1 MRKIYS
7 RKNFFKK
14 SPKVQAAIKDLKER
28 ILSKYPEAKFNVF
41 YESPDPCDPNMILID
56 TIVDLEDPDEVGDF
70 VLDRELYYQL
80 EEKIPISVIPLRTPE
95 RVLAE
100 MQARKMTP

>member
-14 SPKVQAAIKDLKER
+14 SSKVQNAVKELKEM

-41 YESPDPCDPNMILID
+41 HESPDPCDPNMILID
-56 TIVDLEDPDEVGDF
+56 TIVDLEDPDKVSDF
-70 VLDRELYYQL
+70 IIGRMLYYQL
-80 EEKIPISVIPLRTPE
+80 EERIPIHVIPLRTPE

-100 MQARKMTP
+100 MRA